1 MDNRREEQEVL
12 MTIQNL
18 GKLGAFMDP
27 FFKLTAVGTILLI
40 QHFYRMYR
48 EGKLSRKFQYRKRAS
63 EKCTGIE
70 KKWSATK
77 SGRTG
82 DPVYGIA

>member
-40 QHFYRMYR
+40 QHFT
-48 EGKLSRKFQYRKRAS
+48 E
-63 EKCTGIE
+63 CTGRE
-70 KKWSATK
+70 N
-77 SGRTG
+77 
-82 DPVYGIA
+82 